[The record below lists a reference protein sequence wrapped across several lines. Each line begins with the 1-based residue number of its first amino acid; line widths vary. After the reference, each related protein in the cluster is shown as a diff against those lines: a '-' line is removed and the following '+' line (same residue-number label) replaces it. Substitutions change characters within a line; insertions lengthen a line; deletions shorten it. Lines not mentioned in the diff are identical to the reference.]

1 MFFFCPAFL
10 PRIRPSIIFP
20 GLERKVKPM
29 PANPQGWTSW
39 LATRSG
45 LKILLLLG
53 LGLGVAGSAV
63 WNRFADRLGAPAKA
77 EVLAYQLCVGRDKG
91 LCPKDTTFVQ
101 NVGEETVAKF
111 AQKEC
116 AAYRARRIIV
126 KDAPSK
132 DCDCFLADLK
142 CSSE

>member
-1 MFFFCPAFL
+1 LVINGWSSYSPILANQATM
-10 PRIRPSIIFP
+10 SN
-20 GLERKVKPM
+20 GVKPM
-29 PANPQGWTSW
+29 PSNPQGWTSW
-39 LATRSG
+39 MATRGG

-53 LGLGVAGSAV
+53 LGIGVAGSAI
-63 WNRFADRLGAPAKA
+63 WNRVADRLGAPAKA
-77 EVLAYQLCVGRDKG
+77 ELLAYQLCVGRDKG

-101 NVGEETVAKF
+101 NVGEDTVTKF

-116 AAYRARRIIV
+116 AAYRARRIII
-126 KDAPSK
+126 KDAPTK

>member
-1 MFFFCPAFL
+1 
-10 PRIRPSIIFP
+10 
-20 GLERKVKPM
+20 M
-29 PANPQGWTSW
+29 PVNPQRWTAW
-39 LATRSG
+39 MATRSG
-45 LKILLLLG
+45 VKILLILG
-53 LGLGVAGSAV
+53 LGLGVAVSAL
-63 WNRFADRLGAPAKA
+63 WNIVGERLGAPAKT
-77 EVLAYQLCVGRDKG
+77 ELLAYQICVGRDKG

-116 AAYRARRIIV
+116 AAYKARRIIV

>member
-1 MFFFCPAFL
+1 
-10 PRIRPSIIFP
+10 
-20 GLERKVKPM
+20 V
-29 PANPQGWTSW
+29 
-39 LATRSG
+39 ATRSG
-45 LKILLLLG
+45 LKLLLLLG
-53 LGLGVAGSAV
+53 LGLGLAGTAV
-63 WNRFADRLGAPAKA
+63 WNSVADRLGAPAKA
-77 EVLAYQLCVGRDKG
+77 ELLAYQLCVGRDKG

-101 NVGEETVAKF
+101 NGGEDSVAKF

-116 AAYRARRIIV
+116 AAYKARRIIV